1 MPNKAAWAL
10 APGNLYC
17 GRATAGLVGEFGN
30 PFSVREHGRERA
42 IELYKKLT
50 LPNITEKQKQK
61 VRAASRVG
69 CYCEPG
75 LACHTDSLIDAAC
88 T

>member
-17 GRATAGLVGEFGN
+17 GPATAGLVGEFGN

-42 IELYKKLT
+42 IELYKKFT
-50 LPNITEKQKQK
+50 LPNITDKQKQK

-69 CYCEPG
+69 CYCEQY
-75 LACHTDSLIDAAC
+75 LARAYPDHKRLDA
-88 T
+88 